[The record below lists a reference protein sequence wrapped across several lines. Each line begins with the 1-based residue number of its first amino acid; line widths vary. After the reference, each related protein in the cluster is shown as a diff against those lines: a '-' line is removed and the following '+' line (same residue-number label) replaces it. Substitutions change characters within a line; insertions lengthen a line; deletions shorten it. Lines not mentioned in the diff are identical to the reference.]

1 MNAAVAIL
9 PSGVSS
15 REKHLEVLAADAS
28 ARERELVARAQ
39 AGDRQALGDLLRA
52 HGPALYRSVL
62 LPRLGSDAAAK
73 DALAEVYEKVLG
85 NIGKFVWQNV
95 GFYPWLRTV
104 ALRTA
109 IDHLRRKKRTVLF
122 DADDLEREV
131 DAQSTQTPVDDKLS
145 QLRDARAA
153 QARVSDALLRIN
165 PRYAQAIRLRVLEDK
180 PRDEVAKTMDV
191 TPATFDVLLHRALA
205 ALKKAVTSGGES
217 DE

>member
-1 MNAAVAIL
+1 MNAAIAIL
-9 PSGVSS
+9 PFGVSAG
-15 REKHLEVLAADAS
+15 KNLEILTDAAS
-28 ARERELVARAQ
+28 AQDRELVARAQ
-39 AGDRQALGDLLRA
+39 AGDRQALGELLRT
-52 HGPALYRSVL
+52 HGPALYRNVL
-62 LPRLGSDAAAK
+62 LPRLGSEAAAK

-95 GFYPWLRTV
+95 GFYPWIRTV

-131 DAQSTQTPVDDKLS
+131 DAQNTQTPVDDKLS

-153 QARVSDALLRIN
+153 QAKVEEALSRIN
-165 PRYAQAIRLRVLEDK
+165 PRYAMAIRLRVLEDK

-205 ALKKAVTSGGES
+205 ALKKAVKSGGES

>member
-9 PSGVSS
+9 PFGVSAG
-15 REKHLEVLAADAS
+15 EKHLEVLTDAAS

-39 AGDRQALGDLLRA
+39 AGDRQALGDLLRT

-62 LPRLGSDAAAK
+62 LPRLGSEAAAK

-95 GFYPWLRTV
+95 GFYPWLRMV

-122 DADDLEREV
+122 DAEDLEREV

-153 QARVSDALLRIN
+153 QSKVEEALTRIN
-165 PRYAQAIRLRVLEDK
+165 PRYAQAIRLRVLEDR

-191 TPATFDVLLHRALA
+191 SPATFDVLLHRALA
-205 ALKKAVTSGGES
+205 ALKKAVMSGGES

>member
-1 MNAAVAIL
+1 VTAAVAIL
-9 PSGVSS
+9 PFGVSAGA
-15 REKHLEVLAADAS
+15 KHLESEADILS
-28 ARERELVARAQ
+28 ARDRELVQRAQ

-52 HGPALYRSVL
+52 HGPALYRNVL
-62 LPRLGSDAAAK
+62 LPRLGSEAAAK

-122 DADDLEREV
+122 DTEDLEREV

-153 QARVSDALLRIN
+153 QDKVAEALSRIN
-165 PRYAQAIRLRVLEDK
+165 PRYAQAIRLRVLEDR
-180 PRDEVAKTMDV
+180 PRDEVARSMEV

-205 ALKKAVTSGGES
+205 ALKKAVQSGGDS